1 MTTGMTAVAGVP
13 LSLRGFT
20 SPGWFALLAVAAGL
34 LVAYLVV
41 QRRRRRH
48 VMRFTNLEL
57 LERVAPRQQGWPR
70 HVPAALLMVALILLS
85 VGLAGPTA
93 EAKVPRNRATVML
106 AIDVSL
112 SMKAADVAPSRLE
125 AAKVSAASFAEGLT
139 AGVNLGLVSFAGSAT
154 VLVAPTI
161 DRSAVIQAIN
171 TLKLAEATAT
181 GEAIAASMAA
191 IDSFGKILAG
201 PDGPPPARIVLMTDG
216 KQTVGR
222 SALDAAKEAGS
233 AEIPISTIS
242 FGTEHGEIEIEG
254 RSQPVEVDDDAM
266 REIAKLSGGDFYK
279 AASADELQ
287 KVYDTLGEQIGFE
300 TKRTDASRPWVVL
313 GTLAAMV
320 AVGTG
325 LLIGQRLP

>member
-1 MTTGMTAVAGVP
+1 MSWLP
-13 LSLRGFT
+13 SLSLRGFT
-20 SPGWFALLAVAAGL
+20 SPAWFALFAVAALL

-48 VMRFTNLEL
+48 VMRFTNLAL
-57 LERVAPRQQGWPR
+57 LEKVAPKRQGWPR
-70 HVPAALLMVALILLS
+70 HVPAALLMVSLILLA

-112 SMKAADVAPSRLE
+112 SMKATDVSPSRLE
-125 AAKVSAASFAEGLT
+125 AAKVSATSFAEGLT

-161 DRSAVIQAIN
+161 DRPTVTQQIGA
-171 TLKLAEATAT
+171 LKLAEATAT

-191 IDSFGKILAG
+191 IDSFGKILSG

-222 SALDAAKEAGS
+222 SAFDAAKEAGK
-233 AEIPISTIS
+233 AKIPISTIS
-242 FGTEHGEIEIEG
+242 FGTEHGEIEIDG

-266 REIAKLSGGDFYK
+266 REIASLSGGDFYK

-287 KVYDTLGEQIGFE
+287 KVYDTLGEQIGYE
-300 TKRTDASRPWVVL
+300 TKRTDASRPWVMM
-313 GTLAAMV
+313 GTFAAIF
-320 AVGTG
+320 AVGAG
-325 LLIGQRLP
+325 LMIGQRLP